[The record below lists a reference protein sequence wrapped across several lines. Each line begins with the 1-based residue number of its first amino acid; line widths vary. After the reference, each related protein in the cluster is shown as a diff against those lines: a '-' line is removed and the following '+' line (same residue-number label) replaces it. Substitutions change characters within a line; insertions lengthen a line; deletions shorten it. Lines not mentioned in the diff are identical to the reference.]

1 MSGENQS
8 LTPSERLAKFEQAV
22 DNYIN
27 SKSLNVIGFNLEAAE
42 ALNLNTEALSN
53 LTSEECLHKSYVLHG
68 YANYLQDEHNQNIVK
83 LSFALDNIRRIVSVE
98 IDQYGK
104 YTKHD
109 IKQQQIINQNP
120 FAEKL
125 ETIRKHAQARVD
137 RLQEKIRDV
146 RKMADVL
153 TELSKRKAYS

>member
-42 ALNLNTEALSN
+42 ALNLTTEALSR

-83 LSFALDNIRRIVSVE
+83 LNFALDNIRRIVSVE

-109 IKQQQIINQNP
+109 I
-120 FAEKL
+120 KL

>member
-1 MSGENQS
+1 MTGENQS
-8 LTPSERLAKFEQAV
+8 LTPSERLAKFEESI

-42 ALNLNTEALSN
+42 ALNLTSENLSS
-53 LTSEECLHKSYVLHG
+53 LSSEECLHKSYVVHG
-68 YANYLQDEHNQNIVK
+68 YANYLQEEYNQNLIK
-83 LSFALDNIRRIVSVE
+83 LSFAVDNIRRIVSLE

-125 ETIRKHAQARVD
+125 ETIRKHAQARID

-153 TELSKRKAYS
+153 MELSKRKAYP